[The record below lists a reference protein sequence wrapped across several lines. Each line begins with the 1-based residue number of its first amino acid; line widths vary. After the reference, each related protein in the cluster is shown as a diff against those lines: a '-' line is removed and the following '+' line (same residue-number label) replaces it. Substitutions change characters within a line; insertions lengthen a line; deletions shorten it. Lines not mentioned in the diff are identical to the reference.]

1 MAMNRKE
8 FELLERITLNPDP
21 QNGKPVIKSTTIT
34 VEEIL
39 GLMGQDISIPD
50 ILKQHPGISDPD
62 IRACLL
68 VAQKTIDDITFMPLC

>member
-8 FELLERITLNPDP
+8 IELLERITLNPDP
-21 QNGKPVIKSTTIT
+21 TNGKPVIKGTAIT

-39 GLMGQDISIPD
+39 GLMGQDIAISE
-50 ILKQHPGISDPD
+50 ILRQNPGISDPD

-68 VAQKTIDDITFMPLC
+68 FAQKVIDDITFMPIC